1 MHDFEMHST
10 QFFVFTGLR
19 IQFCFLQTYTGTMIC
34 ECHRQINDAH
44 DNDCENTGM
53 EHQMQDHRRTQ
64 QDLNHLAQR
73 HIGLIGTLI
82 YHLFFCLI
90 AEEGGVALG
99 YAYAGAFKGRPA
111 YDWAVEV
118 TAYVKMDFSGHGVS
132 TLLYT
137 GLERCLS
144 MQNIINLN
152 ACITYPNEKSEAF
165 HRKLGYKTVAHFT
178 KCGYKSGAWKDMIWM
193 EKFLCAHPA
202 APAAVIPFPEVQER

>member
-1 MHDFEMHST
+1 MVETNAGGALHALGNGGAIAYGRGIEWV
-10 QFFVFTGLR
+10 QVFGPP
-19 IQFCFLQTYTGTMIC
+19 YSSPTM
-34 ECHRQINDAH
+34 
-44 DNDCENTGM
+44 
-53 EHQMQDHRRTQ
+53 
-64 QDLNHLAQR
+64 
-73 HIGLIGTLI
+73 
-82 YHLFFCLI
+82 FSLI

>member
-1 MHDFEMHST
+1 MRTIRIATPADAPALAAIYKPYVETTDITFEYAAPSDAE
-10 QFFVFTGLR
+10 FAAR
-19 IQFCFLQTYTGTMIC
+19 I
-34 ECHRQINDAH
+34 AH
-44 DNDCENTGM
+44 
-53 EHQMQDHRRTQ
+53 
-64 QDLNHLAQR
+64 
-73 HIGLIGTLI
+73 TLER
-82 YHLFFCLI
+82 YPYLI

-178 KCGYKSGAWKDMIWM
+178 KCGYNP
-193 EKFLCAHPA
+193 AHG
-202 APAAVIPFPEVQER
+202 RT